1 MHGSTPSTDAVKDSH
16 GVLQESKSPR
26 AFFALFAVVILA
38 AFASPTVG
46 LLNGILL
53 IGLLTFSGCALFAA
67 VVVRKPG
74 DIFNFPLIAAVILF
88 LRLGL
93 GVNISKAILL
103 KQETNGLVSAVGPI
117 FGSWYAAAAWCGI
130 AIMLAI
136 AGLRISET
144 ITRCAVARLAQFA
157 DNQPLGRFYRASI
170 TMGKML
176 GADTAAWLVV
186 TLAGGFAAAT
196 LSIMEPSEK
205 FGMGLV
211 MANSALTAMPVA
223 MLLVS
228 FGILMKKDF
237 VCSVPAEA
245 CNDDHENIGAIPVES
260 AVIDQREIEDLDHQ
274 IEPGRDFDLS
284 NSHLA
289 QEQDFEPAIAEPDEK
304 SSIARFFAIN
314 DYYEPIAAEIFA
326 CGKSITLFAGQSKD
340 FLPVTVPVNVAINL
354 AQMKK
359 RCLVIDNDFGRNA
372 IAAVFDLDC
381 KANAGKAVLTDHD
394 FWVSPADEK
403 VPLAKKIKNAA
414 KAFDHV
420 LVYSP
425 SPFVQD
431 LSMLKSDC
439 LEVKKIAIT
448 MGPVGPLSALLDT
461 LEGVGFKIIYDGDLI
476 KEAI

>member
-1 MHGSTPSTDAVKDSH
+1 MHGSTPSTNAAKDSH

-26 AFFALFAVVILA
+26 AFFALFALVILA
-38 AFASPTVG
+38 AFVSPAFG

-53 IGLLTFSGCALFAA
+53 IGLLTFSAFGLFVA

-103 KQETNGLVSAVGPI
+103 KQETNGLISAVGPV
-117 FGSWYAAAAWCGI
+117 FGSWYSASAWCGI
-130 AIMLAI
+130 AIMLGI
-136 AGLRISET
+136 AGLRLSET
-144 ITRCAVARLAQFA
+144 ITRSAEARLAQSA
-157 DNQPLGRFYRASI
+157 DDQPLARFYRASI
-170 TMGKML
+170 TMSKML

-186 TLAGGFAAAT
+186 TLAAGFAAAT
-196 LSIMEPSEK
+196 LAIMDPSEK
-205 FGMGLV
+205 FGLGLV
-211 MANSALTAMPVA
+211 MANSALTAMPLA

-228 FGILMKKDF
+228 FAILMKKDF
-237 VCSVPAEA
+237 VFPAHA
-245 CNDDHENIGAIPVES
+245 DSSDDDHESKQAIPVES
-260 AVIDQREIEDLDHQ
+260 SVIDQREIEDFDHE

-289 QEQDFEPAIAEPDEK
+289 QEHDFEPAIAVPDEK
-304 SSIARFFAIN
+304 SSIARFFAVN

-359 RCLVIDNDFGRNA
+359 RCLVIDNDFSRNA

-381 KANAGKAVLTDHD
+381 QANAGKAVLTEHD

-414 KAFDHV
+414 RAFDHV

-431 LSMLKSDC
+431 LSSLKTDGP
-439 LEVKKIAIT
+439 EAMKITIT

-461 LEGVGFKIIYDGDLI
+461 LEDVGFKIIYDADLI